1 MSINGKELDEIFQR
15 QYAGAFEEGR
25 LTYTKANE
33 TEFILT
39 MHYIHK
45 YLQKGAKIIDIGA
58 GCGAYTKAISE
69 EGYLVDAIDLHED
82 NVSRMKELFGDA
94 ENVNVYQGNALDLNE
109 FPDDSYDLVLLMGP
123 VYHLHNFQD
132 RVTAIKEALR
142 VAKKGAPVFVAFVLQ
157 DAPLIE
163 YIFQSE
169 NPAEEIKEIGYIRE
183 TAQVT
188 ENTGSSIFLHT
199 IATIDELTDKVCE
212 TLPVTKGP
220 RFAQDG
226 LSQVI
231 REAVNNMSE
240 ASYNEWIQYLIA
252 TAERPDLMGYSNH
265 VVQVFI
271 KS

>member
-1 MSINGKELDEIFQR
+1 MSINGKELDEIYQR
-15 QYAGAFEEGR
+15 QYAGGFEEGR

-39 MHYIHK
+39 IHYIHK
-45 YLQKGAKIIDIGA
+45 FLQKGARVIDIGA

-69 EGYLVDAIDLHED
+69 EGYFVDTIDLHED
-82 NVSRMKELFGDA
+82 NVSRMRELFKDS
-94 ENVNVYQGNALDLNE
+94 ENVNVYQGNALDLHE

-123 VYHLHNFQD
+123 VYHLHKYED
-132 RVTAIKEALR
+132 RVAAIKEAAR
-142 VAKKGAPVFVAFVLQ
+142 VAKKGAPIFVAFVLQ

-169 NPAEEIKEIGYIRE
+169 NPAEEINEIGYIRE

-212 TLPVTKGP
+212 SIPVTKGP

-265 VVQVFI
+265 VVQTFI
-271 KS
+271 KK